1 MLASKISII
10 LAKTNLELELE
21 AHTLCGGASHQFYLL
36 TKFELLTPIPGP
48 GLEMQ
53 HAILL
58 ICFVSSFA
66 SLGKVLLL
74 EDENT
79 GGCRLGIFSNSPYN
93 VGKALSER
101 EQVAIGKLPEYQV
114 LTLKIQIYRLCRI
127 SHSRI
132 P

>member
-1 MLASKISII
+1 
-10 LAKTNLELELE
+10 
-21 AHTLCGGASHQFYLL
+21 
-36 TKFELLTPIPGP
+36 
-48 GLEMQ
+48 MQ

-58 ICFVSSFA
+58 ICFASSFA
-66 SLGKVLLL
+66 NISKVLLL

-79 GGCRLGIFSNSPYN
+79 GGCRLGICSNSPYN

-132 P
+132 PFKDFKSPGPGTVIRVTFTFEKLMYNNISDLTTRVRQQGAACSMGLI